1 MRSMTTSPLRLYQ
14 LLARLPGP
22 SHLSRRILTIA
33 FVCTHIPLLVL
44 TGFLLSQ
51 GTWSQEVQIIVIAII
66 SGSTLLGIAITLSA
80 LRAYMEPVQAV
91 IAAMENYV
99 KSHQLP
105 RLPTTYT
112 DELGTLL
119 AKTQSTLTAL
129 HHEIEAVQELSLRDE
144 LTQLHNRRFF
154 NYQSGLLFN
163 HAQRHNQS
171 LCLMICDLDHFKQVN
186 DRFSHQVGDLVL
198 QKVAKVLMAETRSL
212 DLVARLGGE
221 EFAIVLP
228 DTDLKQAEPLG
239 ERLRFAIA
247 NYHWAT
253 IEPELTIT
261 LSIGIS
267 DNRTALSI
275 QELMIAADQKLYQAK
290 NNGRNRVM
298 VSK

>member
-1 MRSMTTSPLRLYQ
+1 MFMTTSPLRLYQ

-22 SHLSRRILTIA
+22 IHFSRRILAIA
-33 FVCTHIPLLVL
+33 FIGTHIPLLIL
-44 TGFLLSQ
+44 IGFLLSH
-51 GTWSQEVQIIVIAII
+51 GAWSQQAKITALVIILF
-66 SGSTLLGIAITLSA
+66 STLLGTVVTLSA
-80 LRAYMEPVQAV
+80 LQAYTEPVQAA

-105 RLPTTYT
+105 RLPTTYP

-119 AKTQSTLTAL
+119 AQTQSTLTLL
-129 HHEIEAVQELSLRDE
+129 HQEIEAVQELSLRDE

-154 NYQSGLLFN
+154 NYQSRLLLN
-163 HAQRHNQS
+163 HAQRHGQS

-186 DRFSHQVGDLVL
+186 DQFSHQVGDLVL
-198 QKVAKVLMAETRSL
+198 QKVSKVLMTETRSL

-221 EFAIVLP
+221 EFAVVLP

-247 NYHWAT
+247 DYHWT
-253 IEPELTIT
+253 TVHPELTIT

-267 DNRTALSI
+267 DQQAGSTI
-275 QELMIAADQKLYQAK
+275 PDLMVAADQNLYQAK
-290 NNGRNRVM
+290 NKGRNQV
-298 VSK
+298 VAG

>member
-1 MRSMTTSPLRLYQ
+1 MTTSFLRLYQ

-22 SHLSRRILTIA
+22 SYLNRQILVIA
-33 FVCTHIPLLVL
+33 FLGTHIPLLAL
-44 TGFLLSQ
+44 ISFLISQ
-51 GTWSQEVQIIVIAII
+51 GTWSRQVQIAVLAII
-66 SGSTLLGIAITLSA
+66 SGSTVLGIIVTLSA
-80 LRAYMEPVQAV
+80 LQAYMEPVQAA

-112 DELGTLL
+112 DELGILL
-119 AKTQSTLTAL
+119 AKTQSTLTVL
-129 HHEIEAVQELSLRDE
+129 HYEIEAVQELSQRDE

-154 NYQSGLLFN
+154 NYQSGLLLN

-198 QKVAKVLMAETRSL
+198 QEVAKVLMTETRSL

-221 EFAIVLP
+221 EFAVVLP
-228 DTDLKQAEPLG
+228 DTDLQQAETLG

-267 DNRTALSI
+267 NNRTALSI
-275 QELMIAADQKLYQAK
+275 QELMIAADQNLYQAK
-290 NNGRNRVM
+290 NSGRNQVM